1 MADDQT
7 PAAGPLVDPGAL
19 IRSRRYRVI
28 LVFAAIIGV
37 VVSLAAWAFLE
48 LVHGIQVGVYKQL
61 PGKLGFDAVPW
72 WWPLPWLAIAGVL
85 TAIAITRLPG
95 TGGHVPANGLSSGGG
110 PTQPIELPGVLVA
123 ALATL
128 GLGLVLGP
136 EAPLIALGMGL
147 GVLAARRAKRDAP
160 EQFVMVM
167 AAAGSFAAISTVF
180 GSPVVGAVI
189 LIEAA
194 GLGGAMLP
202 VVLLPGLIA
211 AGLGSLVFIGLG
223 AWTGLSTSAWALS
236 PVELPAYSQPTAVHF
251 LWAVA
256 LAVCAAVAVFAIVEL
271 ARVIVRLVARRPV
284 LLTTIAGLVVGGLA
298 IAFSR
303 VTDQSTEAVLFSG
316 QDAFAELL
324 KDAPDLSTSVFA
336 WLLVFKGIAWS
347 ISLGSFRGGPT
358 FPALFL
364 GTAAGLLAGHLP
376 GLSETPAVA
385 VLMGAACVSMLR
397 LPLSS
402 VVIAL
407 LLTSSAGIAVGPLII
422 VAVAT
427 AYITTEVLSA
437 RLGEASKR
445 TPAEKPAPIPAD
457 TPTTA

>member
-1 MADDQT
+1 
-7 PAAGPLVDPGAL
+7 
-19 IRSRRYRVI
+19 
-28 LVFAAIIGV
+28 V
-37 VVSLAAWAFLE
+37 VVAA
-48 LVHGIQVGVYKQL
+48 
-61 PGKLGFDAVPW
+61 AV
-72 WWPLPWLAIAGVL
+72 ADVAGLL
-85 TAIAITRLPG
+85 TGIAITRLPG
-95 TGGHVPANGLSSGGG
+95 TGGHVPANGLRTGGG
-110 PTQPIELPGVLVA
+110 PTQPIELPGVVMA

-147 GVLAARRAKRDAP
+147 GVWAVRLAKRDAP
-160 EQFVMVM
+160 DQLVMVM

-180 GSPVVGAVI
+180 GSPVIGAVI

-211 AGLGSLVFIGLG
+211 AGLGSLVFIGMG
-223 AWTGLSTSAWALS
+223 AWTGLSTSAWTLS
-236 PVELPAYSQPTAVHF
+236 PIDLPAFSQPSAVHF
-251 LWAVA
+251 LWAIA
-256 LAVCAAVAVFAIVEL
+256 LAIAAAVVVFAIVEL
-271 ARVIVRLVARRPV
+271 ARVIARLVARRPL
-284 LLTTIAGLVVGGLA
+284 LLTTVAGLGVGGLA
-298 IAFSR
+298 IAFNR
-303 VTDQSTEAVLFSG
+303 VTDQPTTAVLFSG
-316 QDAFAELL
+316 QDAFGTLI
-324 KDAPDLSTSVFA
+324 KDAPTSSLSVFA
-336 WLLVFKGIAWS
+336 WLLVFKGVAWS
-347 ISLGSFRGGPT
+347 ISLGNFRGGPT

-364 GTAAGLLAGHLP
+364 GTVGRLLAAHLP

-427 AYITTEVLSA
+427 AYITTEVLSTRRSVGGGRA
-437 RLGEASKR
+437 PAEEPAAVVAA
-445 TPAEKPAPIPAD
+445 TPAKV
-457 TPTTA
+457 

>member
-1 MADDQT
+1 MNAEDA
-7 PAAGPLVDPGAL
+7 PVDPGAL
-19 IRSRRYRVI
+19 IRSRQYRVM
-28 LVFAAIIGV
+28 LVFAAIVGV
-37 VVSLAAWAFLE
+37 VVSFAAWAFLE
-48 LVHGIQVGVYKQL
+48 LVHGIQVGVYQKL
-61 PGKLGFDAVPW
+61 PGDLGFDSAPW
-72 WWPLPWLAIAGVL
+72 WWPLPWLAMAGLL
-85 TAIAITRLPG
+85 TAMAITRLPG
-95 TGGHVPANGLSSGGG
+95 TGGHVPANGLSSGAG
-110 PTQPIELPGVLVA
+110 PTQPIELPGILMA

-147 GVLAARRAKRDAP
+147 GVLAVRRAKRDAP
-160 EQFVMVM
+160 EQLVMVM

-180 GSPVVGAVI
+180 GSPVIGAVI
-189 LIEAA
+189 LIEAS
-194 GLGGAMLP
+194 GLGGAKLP

-211 AGLGSLVFIGLG
+211 AGLGSLVFIGMG

-236 PVELPAYSQPTAVHF
+236 PFDLPAFSQPTAVHF

-256 LAVCAAVAVFAIVEL
+256 LAIAAAIVVFAIVEL
-271 ARVIVRLVARRPV
+271 ARVIAGLLARRPV

-298 IAFSR
+298 IAFNEL
-303 VTDQSTEAVLFSG
+303 TDQPTDAVLFSG
-316 QDAFAELL
+316 QDAFGTLL
-324 KDAPDLSTSVFA
+324 KDAPDLSLSVFA

-364 GTAAGLLAGHLP
+364 GTTAGILAGHLP

-407 LLTSSAGIAVGPLII
+407 LLTSSAGLAVGPLII
-422 VAVAT
+422 VSVAT
-427 AYITTEVLSA
+427 AYITTEILAARIDARRQRGLAKESA
-437 RLGEASKR
+437 PVVAA
-445 TPAEKPAPIPAD
+445 TPAQA
-457 TPTTA
+457 

>member
-1 MADDQT
+1 MTAEGA
-7 PAAGPLVDPGAL
+7 PVDPGAL
-19 IRSRRYRVI
+19 IRSRQYRVI

-48 LVHGIQVGVYKQL
+48 LVHGIQVGVYEEL
-61 PGKLGFDAVPW
+61 PGDLGFDSAPW
-72 WWPLPWLAIAGVL
+72 WWPLPWLAIAGLL

-147 GVLAARRAKRDAP
+147 GVLAVRRAKRDAP
-160 EQFVMVM
+160 EQLVMVM

-180 GSPVVGAVI
+180 GSPVIGAVI

-194 GLGGAMLP
+194 GLGGARLP

-236 PVELPAYSQPTAVHF
+236 PFDLPAFSQPTAVHF

-256 LAVCAAVAVFAIVEL
+256 LAVARPSSCSRSSSSPGSLRRSSRAA
-271 ARVIVRLVARRPV
+271 RCCSPP
-284 LLTTIAGLVVGGLA
+284 
-298 IAFSR
+298 S
-303 VTDQSTEAVLFSG
+303 
-316 QDAFAELL
+316 
-324 KDAPDLSTSVFA
+324 
-336 WLLVFKGIAWS
+336 
-347 ISLGSFRGGPT
+347 
-358 FPALFL
+358 
-364 GTAAGLLAGHLP
+364 P
-376 GLSETPAVA
+376 G
-385 VLMGAACVSMLR
+385 
-397 LPLSS
+397 
-402 VVIAL
+402 
-407 LLTSSAGIAVGPLII
+407 
-422 VAVAT
+422 
-427 AYITTEVLSA
+427 
-437 RLGEASKR
+437 
-445 TPAEKPAPIPAD
+445 
-457 TPTTA
+457 

>member
-1 MADDQT
+1 MTAEGA
-7 PAAGPLVDPGAL
+7 PVDPGAL
-19 IRSRRYRVI
+19 IRSRQYRVI

-37 VVSLAAWAFLE
+37 LVSLAAWAFLE
-48 LVHGIQVGVYKQL
+48 LVHGIQVGVYEDL
-61 PGKLGFDAVPW
+61 PGDLGFDSAPW
-72 WWPLPWLAIAGVL
+72 WWPLPWLAIAGLL

-95 TGGHVPANGLSSGGG
+95 TGGHVPANGLSGG

-147 GVLAARRAKRDAP
+147 GVLAVRRAKRDAP
-160 EQFVMVM
+160 EQLVMVM

-180 GSPVVGAVI
+180 GSPVIGAVI

-194 GLGGAMLP
+194 GLGGPRLP

-236 PVELPAYSQPTAVHF
+236 PFDLPAFSQPTAVQF
-251 LWAVA
+251 LWALA
-256 LAVCAAVAVFAIVEL
+256 LAVCAAVVVCAIVEL
-271 ARVIVRLVARRPV
+271 AKVIGRLVARRPV
-284 LLTTIAGLVVGGLA
+284 LLTIIAGLVVGGLA
-298 IAFSR
+298 IAFNG
-303 VTDQSTEAVLFSG
+303 VTDQPTEAVLFSG
-316 QDAFAELL
+316 QDAFGELV
-324 KDAPDLSTSVFA
+324 KDAPNLSLSVFA

-347 ISLGSFRGGPT
+347 ISLGNFRGGPT

-364 GTAAGLLAGHLP
+364 GTVAGLLAGHLP

-385 VLMGAACVSMLR
+385 VLVGATCASILR

-407 LLTSSAGIAVGPLII
+407 LLTSSAGLAVGPLII

-427 AYITTEVLSA
+427 AYITTELLAA
-437 RLGEASKR
+437 RLGAAGKR
-445 TPAEKPAPIPAD
+445 APAEEPAPVRAA
-457 TPTTA
+457 TPPKA